1 MAKNNH
7 DLYSEEQQCFRRF
20 VYNTAIT
27 LVHEMGHLFITFLNG
42 GESNTPPSE
51 PGGFV
56 YGEAGR
62 ELEFILFGGYH
73 AFIRNPH
80 DVAGDAQVCSNLCPL
95 TERLAGELTRNALSS
110 QATLT
115 YWIGTGTSVRSHKRP

>member
-1 MAKNNH
+1 MHPLYFSKLTLPQRIRGLCQAGRMAKTND
-7 DLYSEEQQCFRRF
+7 DLNSEEHQCFRRF
-20 VYNTAIT
+20 VYNTAVT

-62 ELEFILFGGYH
+62 DLEFILFGGYH
-73 AFIRNPH
+73 AFIRNPK
-80 DVAGDAQVCSNLCPL
+80 DIAADAQVYIQTCVP
-95 TERLAGELTRNALSS
+95 
-110 QATLT
+110 
-115 YWIGTGTSVRSHKRP
+115 